1 MISEKETKKAADVR
15 RDRTEAKTDQPER
28 SPHGRKAL
36 WDSYQGNFSPFL
48 GGPVRPNGN
57 ECSPV

>member
-15 RDRTEAKTDQPER
+15 RDRTEAKTDQLER

-36 WDSYQGNFSPFL
+36 WDSY
-48 GGPVRPNGN
+48 
-57 ECSPV
+57 